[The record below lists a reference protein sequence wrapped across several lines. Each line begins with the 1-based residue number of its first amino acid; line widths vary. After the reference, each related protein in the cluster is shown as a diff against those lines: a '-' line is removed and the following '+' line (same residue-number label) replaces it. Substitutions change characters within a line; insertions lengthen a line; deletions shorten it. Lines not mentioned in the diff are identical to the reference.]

1 MTPYPLHTP
10 TIVPFEDREA
20 WHGLRQ
26 RTIGGSEVAALF
38 EAVAQESP
46 VEDGESYEEDGQPV
60 SPYSSPFSLWA
71 LKTGR
76 IKRKE
81 TTNNRIRWGQLLEQ
95 TVADEV
101 ARARGWKIRKPP
113 GYYLH
118 PTVEGMGASLDLE
131 IDEGDGVWRPL
142 EVKTVAS
149 TEVHK
154 WRNATGDYFPPMH
167 LHLQVQHQL
176 AVTGLGHAWI
186 AVLFGGSEERVIRI
200 ARDEE
205 LIGHIEQAVAAFWRD
220 IDAGVEPTPDEAR
233 DLDVLKRLYAHAD
246 PAKVL
251 DWRQDDEMR
260 AVVTEYV
267 ALGKDISARQKERDR
282 LLARIRIRLRDAS
295 AADLGDLL
303 VKANQM
309 PASEMLVRKEA
320 HTVIRTSKPKARHQ
334 GSPLARIH
342 AAGQD

>member
-1 MTPYPLHTP
+1 MTTYPLHMP
-10 TIVPFEDREA
+10 VVVPFEDREA
-20 WHGLRQ
+20 WHRLRQ

-38 EAVAQESP
+38 EAVVQESP
-46 VEDGESYEEDGQPV
+46 IEDGASYEENGQPV
-60 SPYSSPFSLWA
+60 SPYSSPFALWA
-71 LKTGR
+71 LKTER

-95 TVADEV
+95 TVAEEV

-118 PTVEGMGASLDLE
+118 PTVQGMGASLDLE

-149 TEVHK
+149 SEMHK
-154 WRNATGDYFPPMH
+154 WVNVTGDVFPPMH

-220 IDAGVEPTPDEAR
+220 VDAGVEPTPDETR
-233 DLDVLKRLYAHAD
+233 DLDVLKRLYAHVD

-267 ALGKDISARQKERDR
+267 ALGRDIAAKQKERDR

-303 VKANQM
+303 VKATQM

-320 HTVIRTSKPKARHQ
+320 YTVIRTAKPKTRHQ

-342 AAGQD
+342 AADQD